1 MQPLGELLVTIVNPY
16 DADGARLARELRRHG
31 GRVEH
36 LWPPPDRLTEPPD
49 LLFLVLDDETQP
61 LAASLVESPRTAVI
75 GLLGRAEFRPGALP
89 HALLFKPFEPSAI
102 AATVAVALGN
112 FGYQRRLLGK
122 VAKLEETLRSMRKV
136 ERAKA
141 ILMERRRIDEQT
153 AYAFLRDQA
162 MKKRVPIGVIA
173 SSVIDSQDLLSTS

>member
-1 MQPLGELLVTIVNPY
+1 MQRLDELLVAVVHPH
-16 DADGARLARELRRHG
+16 DADGAKLARQLRRHG

-36 LWPPPDRLTEPPD
+36 LWPAPERLTEPVD
-49 LLFLVLDDETQP
+49 LLFLVLDDETRP

-75 GLLGRAEFRPGALP
+75 GLVGGPELRGGALP
-89 HALLFKPFEPSAI
+89 HALLFKPFELSAI
-102 AATVAVALGN
+102 AATVAVARGN
-112 FGYQRRLLGK
+112 FSYQRRLLGK

-141 ILMERRRIDEQT
+141 ILMERRRIDEPT

-162 MKKRVPIGVIA
+162 MKKRVPIGVVA
-173 SSVIDSQDLLSTS
+173 SSVIDSNELLSTG